1 MQRLLRSVRR
11 VRHSVERSGSRH
23 PLGRVESSAF
33 AKRRQKSQARE
44 RPAAVLAAIR
54 AQMKPT
60 ILLTG
65 KTGQLGS
72 ELNRLLPKLGEVIA
86 PERSELDLREPETI
100 RQVMRTAESQLIV
113 NAAAY
118 TAVDAAETDEANA
131 LAVNAEAP
139 RLLAQEA
146 RKLGAMLVH
155 FSTDYIFDGSK
166 NVPYVETDPPNPL
179 NAYGRTK
186 LAGEE
191 AIRNS
196 GAAHLIFR
204 TSWVYATHGRNFLL
218 TILRLATEREELKIV
233 ADRVGA
239 PTCAF
244 DLAEATTRILTDM
257 IAGDKRPFAFAE
269 ANGTYHMTAAGQT
282 TWYEFA
288 NAILE
293 EARSAPQNL
302 PWLAS
307 ATKGRP
313 LIARRVVPISTEE
326 FGAPARRPV
335 NSILSNARLKQVFGA
350 TLADWRTQLQK
361 CFSPRPVSAY
371 PATILSSG

>member
-1 MQRLLRSVRR
+1 
-11 VRHSVERSGSRH
+11 
-23 PLGRVESSAF
+23 
-33 AKRRQKSQARE
+33 
-44 RPAAVLAAIR
+44 
-54 AQMKPT
+54 MKPT

-72 ELNRLLPKLGEVIA
+72 ELDRLLPKLGEVIA
-86 PERSELDLREPETI
+86 PDRKDLDLREPEKI
-100 RQVMRTAESQLIV
+100 RQIMRDVKPQLLV

-118 TAVDAAETDEANA
+118 TAVDTAETDQANA
-131 LAVNAEAP
+131 LAINAEGP
-139 RLLAQEA
+139 RLLALEA
-146 RKLGAMLVH
+146 KKLGAMLVH
-155 FSTDYIFDGSK
+155 FSTDYVFDGSK
-166 NVPYVETDPPNPL
+166 KAPYVETDPPNPL

-186 LAGEE
+186 LAGEQ

-204 TSWVYATHGRNFLL
+204 TSWVYATYGRNFLL

-233 ADRVGA
+233 GNQVGA
-239 PTCAF
+239 PTCAS
-244 DLAEATTRILTDM
+244 DLAAATTRILAGI
-257 IAGDKRPFAFAE
+257 IAGTKRQFNIPE
-269 ANGTYHMTAAGQT
+269 VSGIYQMTAAGQT

-293 EARSAPQNL
+293 EARRAPQDL

-326 FGAPARRPV
+326 FRSPTRRPAY
-335 NSILSNARLKQVFGA
+335 SLLSNARLMQTFGV
-350 TLADWRTQLQK
+350 TLPDWRTQLQN
-361 CFSPRPVSAY
+361 CFSSKHIPANSPSVVS
-371 PATILSSG
+371 SCE

>member
-1 MQRLLRSVRR
+1 
-11 VRHSVERSGSRH
+11 
-23 PLGRVESSAF
+23 
-33 AKRRQKSQARE
+33 
-44 RPAAVLAAIR
+44 
-54 AQMKPT
+54 MKPT

-72 ELNRLLPKLGEVIA
+72 ELSRLLPALGEVIA
-86 PERSELDLREPETI
+86 PEQNELDLCAPEQI
-100 RQVMRTAESQLIV
+100 RQIMRSANPQLVV

-139 RLLAQEA
+139 RLLALEA
-146 RKLGAMLVH
+146 KKIRAMLVH
-155 FSTDYIFDGSK
+155 FSTDYVFDGLK
-166 NVPYVETDPPNPL
+166 KAPYVETDPPNPL

-191 AIRNS
+191 AIRDS

-233 ADRVGA
+233 ADQVGA
-239 PTCAF
+239 PTCAL
-244 DLAEATTRILTDM
+244 DLAEATARILTGM
-257 IAGDKRPFAFAE
+257 IIDDQSQFASPE
-269 ANGTYHMTAAGQT
+269 TGGTYHITAAGQT
-282 TWYEFA
+282 SWYEFA
-288 NAILE
+288 KAILE
-293 EARSAPQNL
+293 EARRAPQNL

-313 LIARRVVPISTEE
+313 LIARRVLPISTEE
-326 FGAPARRPV
+326 FHSPTSRPAYSV
-335 NSILSNARLKQVFGA
+335 LSNARVNQTFGIA
-350 TLADWRTQLQK
+350 LPDWRFELQS
-361 CFSPRPVSAY
+361 CFSSRPVSAF
-371 PATILSSG
+371 PSAIHSSS

>member
-1 MQRLLRSVRR
+1 
-11 VRHSVERSGSRH
+11 
-23 PLGRVESSAF
+23 
-33 AKRRQKSQARE
+33 
-44 RPAAVLAAIR
+44 
-54 AQMKPT
+54 MKPT

-86 PERSELDLREPETI
+86 PERNDLDLREPEKI
-100 RQVMRTAESQLIV
+100 RQVMRNVNPQLVV

-118 TAVDAAETDEANA
+118 TAVDAAETDEATA

-146 RKLGAMLVH
+146 KKIDAMLVH
-155 FSTDYIFDGSK
+155 FSTDYVFDGSTK
-166 NVPYVETDPPNPL
+166 APYKETDPTNPI
-179 NAYGRTK
+179 NVYGRTK

-233 ADRVGA
+233 ADQVGA
-239 PTCAF
+239 PTCAV
-244 DLAEATTRILTDM
+244 DLAEATTRILTGM
-257 IAGDKRPFAFAE
+257 IAGDQRQSSFPE
-269 ANGTYHMTAAGQT
+269 ASGTYHMTAAGQT

-293 EARSAPQNL
+293 EARRAPQNL

-313 LIARRVVPISTEE
+313 LIVRRVAPISTEE
-326 FGAPARRPV
+326 FPLPARRPAYSV
-335 NSILSNARLKQVFGA
+335 LSNARLKQVFGV
-350 TLADWRTQLQK
+350 TLPGWRTQLHQ
-361 CFSPRPVSAY
+361 CFASRSYERV
-371 PATILSSG
+371 